1 MNGSWVTVSGN
12 GVDIAAVYQ
21 LLSRVAETVSQHD
34 QRLGQIVQT
43 VTRHDQMLVSIVS
56 ELRDMRQ
63 MMAGMATKAELADIR
78 QALTQYHSSVMGH
91 GIMISE
97 LEDRVRRIEQ
107 HLSLT

>member
-1 MNGSWVTVSGN
+1 MSGN

-43 VTRHDQMLVSIVS
+43 VTSHDQMLVSLVS
-56 ELRDMRQ
+56 KLRDMRRTT
-63 MMAGMATKAELADIR
+63 ATKAELADVR
-78 QALTQYHSSVMGH
+78 QAQTLHHSSVMGH